1 MTNKPL
7 TIEVL
12 EEFGQCDLTTL
23 AAHIGRDESVVDAM
37 LANYIRKG
45 IVESVNGM
53 YSLTEQTAPNSMN
66 AKEITPNQAAPKAQ
80 SKVEVLRRL
89 LSERGEMSSTEL
101 AKKAGFPVNNIGGL
115 LGKDI
120 EKGVIGMHKKDGRR
134 FYYWAASVRLPV
146 RHVELIKPEIEV
158 GVSEPQPMKPV
169 IESSDFITVP
179 SSSALKRELQQ
190 LDQRLDVLQ
199 SERQQK
205 ASILDLIY
213 ELEDLLSVKAVN
225 HDQ

>member
-53 YSLTEQTAPNSMN
+53 YSLTEQIAPNNMN
-66 AKEITPNQAAPKAQ
+66 VKEIASNQAAPT
-80 SKVEVLRRL
+80 KVEVLRGL

-101 AKKAGFPVNNIGGL
+101 AKEAGFPVNNIGGL

-120 EKGVIGMHKKDGRR
+120 EKGVIGMHKRDGRR
-134 FYYWAASVRLPV
+134 FYYWVASVCLPV

-213 ELEDLLSVKAVN
+213 ELEDLLSVKAVS